1 MSIQILEN
9 TPDSLKLRSSNLPGF
24 FIGLILVSIIFLV
37 SGSMFILFVQPI
49 ILGEKGA
56 FLIGFLSLFFTVIGA
71 LGVRSMLLSGHAC
84 ILHFDLTTKK
94 LNCYPQSIFRKLPV
108 VEISFAQLE
117 KVEFKENLNKDDDDD
132 DDDKEYFTYDLVLKT
147 KDEFV
152 LTTAM
157 WFSLW
162 SRAKESQRHEVEE
175 MARLIS
181 KITGIPYIFSTDKP
195 LPEKP

>member
-9 TPDSLKLRSSNLPGF
+9 TPDSLKLRSSNLLGF
-24 FIGLILVSIIFLV
+24 FIGLIFVSIIFLV
-37 SGSMFILFVQPI
+37 SGSIFILFVRHI
-49 ILGEKGA
+49 ILGEKDG

-71 LGVRSMLLSGHAC
+71 LGMRSMLLSGHAC

-117 KVEFKENLNKDDDDD
+117 KVEFKENLNKDDDD
-132 DDDKEYFTYDLVLKT
+132 KEYFTYDLVLKT
-147 KDEFV
+147 KDKFV
-152 LTTAM
+152 WTTAD
-157 WFSLW
+157 WSSLW
-162 SRAKESQRHEVEE
+162 SGAKESQRHEVEE
-175 MARLIS
+175 IARLIS

>member
-24 FIGLILVSIIFLV
+24 FIGLIFASIIFLV
-37 SGSMFILFVQPI
+37 SGSIFILLVQPI
-49 ILGEKGA
+49 ILGEKGV

-71 LGVRSMLLSGHAC
+71 LGVRSILLSGHTC

-117 KVEFKENLNKDDDDD
+117 KVEFKENLNND

-147 KDEFV
+147 KDKFV
-152 LTTAM
+152 WTAA
-157 WFSLW
+157 WFWLW
-162 SRAKESQRHEVEE
+162 SGAKESQRHEVEE